1 MARNYRG
8 EYDNYH
14 KKSAQKKNRAGRNAA
29 RNSLKASGS
38 VKKGDG
44 KDVHHKD
51 GNPRNN
57 KRSNLS
63 VVSKTSNRKRTLK
76 KGGATKRKDMGIKT
90 SVKSG
95 NFRATKKGAGMTEK
109 GVKAYRNAN
118 PGSKLKTAVTEK
130 KPSKANA
137 KRRKSYCARSEGQMK
152 KFPKAAK
159 DPNSR
164 LRQARKRWRCR

>member
-1 MARNYRG
+1 MARNYRK
-8 EYDNYH
+8 EYDNYQGTE
-14 KKSAQKKNRAGRNAA
+14 KQKKRRAGRNKARRAA
-29 RNSLKASGS
+29 LRNGT
-38 VKKGDG
+38 VKKGDNN
-44 KDVHHKD
+44 DIHHKD

-109 GVKAYRNAN
+109 GVKAYRKAN